1 MKDIDVN
8 PELDNDIKTLKSIKR
23 NIEESIDIIKYFID
37 EE

>member
-1 MKDIDVN
+1 MN
-8 PELDNDIKTLKSIKR
+8 PDLNENIKTLKLIKR